1 METKHMNIYSVVTK
15 TGAAALCALA
25 LAGCTGQSDK
35 DLAHCQ
41 LSSSSNVE
49 RLFEE
54 VSVKLADPVCHYS
67 YSSYRQQL
75 VQAAKGS
82 PGPENEERFAGLLR
96 DSIDRGVISKRQGQE
111 MFSRYFD
118 PEFYVVKS
126 EPRSSCTSLRQREQ
140 LQTAMRRELA
150 YKKEG
155 MLEILGDEGRFRKA
169 QHYYSDLN
177 VVFDAVQ
184 AACTQDV

>member
-1 METKHMNIYSVVTK
+1 MNIYSVFTK
-15 TGAAALCALA
+15 TAAASVFALA
-25 LAGCTGQSDK
+25 LAGCAGQSDK

-41 LSSSSNVE
+41 LSSSNNVE

-54 VSVKLADPVCHYS
+54 VANKLDDPVCHYS
-67 YSSYRQQL
+67 YSNYRQQL

-82 PGPENEERFAGLLR
+82 PGADNEARFAGLLR
-96 DSIDRGVISKRQGQE
+96 ESIERGVISKRQGQE

-118 PEFYVVKS
+118 PEFYAVKS
-126 EPRSSCTSLRQREQ
+126 EPRSSCTSLRQREK
-140 LQTAMRRELA
+140 LKTAMRQELA

-155 MLEILGDEGRFRKA
+155 MLEILNDEARFRQA
-169 QHYYSDLN
+169 QHYYNDLN
-177 VVFDAVQ
+177 IVFDAVQ